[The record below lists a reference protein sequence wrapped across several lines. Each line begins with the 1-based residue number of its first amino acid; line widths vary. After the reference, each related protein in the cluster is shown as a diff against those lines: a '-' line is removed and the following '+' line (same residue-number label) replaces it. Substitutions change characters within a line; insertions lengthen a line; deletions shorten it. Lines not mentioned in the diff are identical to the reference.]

1 MSAARIPAAARR
13 RQAGFSLIEIMIV
26 VVIMATISLIAW
38 RGLDSISRAN
48 TAIQLRTE
56 ETARLMRTLQQI
68 ERDLAWRT
76 TVELPSVATEKAAQD
91 EEENTE
97 PDAGAQGHPKAPM
110 ALLPPGMN
118 IRRTGQ
124 SGLMIE
130 LIRAAP
136 AAPGR
141 WQRVQ
146 WWLQGDTLYRS
157 AGEAAAEYPMPA
169 PHPADRVAVLDGIA
183 SFEVRAW
190 EPGRGWIGL
199 PAKNQAREPA
209 TGLEVKLGVRR
220 SAGPVLQYRRVFAL
234 D

>member
-1 MSAARIPAAARR
+1 MNTARTLAAAQRP
-13 RQAGFSLIEIMIV
+13 QAGFSLIEIMIV

-56 ETARLMRTLQQI
+56 ETARLMRALQQI

-76 TVELPSVATEKAAQD
+76 TVEIPSAATEMAAQD
-91 EEENTE
+91 EEDNSEAN
-97 PDAGAQGHPKAPM
+97 AASQGRRQASV
-110 ALLPPGMN
+110 ALLPPGMD
-118 IRRTGQ
+118 IHRAGQ

-146 WWLQGDTLYRS
+146 WWLQGGSLYRA
-157 AGEAAAEYPMPA
+157 AGEAVAEYPIPA
-169 PHPADRVAVLDGIA
+169 PHAADRVAVLDGIA
-183 SFEVRAW
+183 FFEMRAW
-190 EPGRGWIGL
+190 EPGRGWISL
-199 PAKNQAREPA
+199 PARNQAREAA
-209 TGLEVKLGVRR
+209 TGLEVKLGERR
-220 SAGPVLQYRRVFAL
+220 SAGPVLPYRRVFAL